1 MVINYHF
8 LYKKKYNFTMKKT
21 NIETRN
27 NGYMITRSLEDS
39 SRHVEGYAVVFDSL
53 SED

>member
-1 MVINYHF
+1 
-8 LYKKKYNFTMKKT
+8 MKKT

-39 SRHVEGYAVVFDSL
+39 SRHVEGYAVVGGYGSKSGRL
-53 SED
+53 